1 MEYLIIIVINM
12 GELPIAPIGRLI
24 KNAGGQRVSAG
35 AEEALEKILEQ
46 WGEDVARQAVK
57 LAKHAGRVTVNA
69 SDIELAL
76 KEMK

>member
-1 MEYLIIIVINM
+1 M

>member
-1 MEYLIIIVINM
+1 VINM

>member
-35 AEEALEKILEQ
+35 AEEALEKII
-46 WGEDVARQAVK
+46 R
-57 LAKHAGRVTVNA
+57 TVG
-69 SDIELAL
+69 
-76 KEMK
+76 